1 PSAAESLAR
10 RFGSLD
16 AVSSASMRDLAAIDG
31 VGDVIAES
39 VASWFS
45 DERHRTLVD
54 KLRRGGVRFD
64 NVTVVDVPQTLLGKT
79 VVVTGALSGFGRE
92 AAEQAIK
99 DRGGKSS
106 GSVSGRT
113 FALVVGD
120 DPGTSK
126 VKKAVELGIPRIG
139 EEEFVRL
146 LETGELG

>member
-1 PSAAESLAR
+1 
-10 RFGSLD
+10 
-16 AVSSASMRDLAAIDG
+16 
-31 VGDVIAES
+31 VIAES